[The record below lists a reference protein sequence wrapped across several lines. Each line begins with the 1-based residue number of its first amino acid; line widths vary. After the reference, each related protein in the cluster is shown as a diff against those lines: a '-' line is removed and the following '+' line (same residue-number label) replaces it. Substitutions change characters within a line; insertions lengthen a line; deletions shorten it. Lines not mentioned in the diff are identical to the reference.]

1 MGSCRP
7 IRPAQQRWT
16 GTNFYLPFMQGAY
29 RDAGALTRFRPTR
42 MTEMRRETRVQDLIW
57 VGVSVGLLALSLLY
71 VTLADR
77 A

>member
-1 MGSCRP
+1 
-7 IRPAQQRWT
+7 
-16 GTNFYLPFMQGAY
+16 
-29 RDAGALTRFRPTR
+29 